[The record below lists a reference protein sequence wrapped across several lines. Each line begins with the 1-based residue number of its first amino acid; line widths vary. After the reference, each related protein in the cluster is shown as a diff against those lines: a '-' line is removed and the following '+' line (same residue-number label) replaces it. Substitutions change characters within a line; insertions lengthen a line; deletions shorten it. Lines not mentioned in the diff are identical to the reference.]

1 MSCPGAFRIRVYK
14 SPVTRSIKQMPTF
27 RWEDIDHSLVGL
39 RLTELAIDMHARIR
53 ADEARIQFENRG
65 NLNSSA
71 VPSLV
76 LEMKQ
81 ESADEWARRVY
92 EIYCDVWQKQ
102 GNNKCAAFVRAVS
115 VRAVLP
121 TFRARTGAIT
131 GEFSLFAT
139 RTSFPSSIRDA
150 TLKGLQL
157 NMLRLEDRCRRRLEI
172 EAKECEHAEQRA
184 MLAQDTAQRRD
195 KTTEHTPIRKLS
207 GSNLQPPAREGDNA
221 KASDRSILEAD
232 PRLER
237 KKPGRNPRLCQPF
250 VIYAGT
256 LWQKALEN
264 HSKIS
269 LDQLCQIASALD
281 AAHHRPP
288 SAYLEGKYAEE
299 LKSFNSR
306 NSNSKIGPINSWSD
320 LVSRGD
326 KDLLRGMRRL
336 LSRCAEKVD
345 DGHPPSGN

>member
-1 MSCPGAFRIRVYK
+1 
-14 SPVTRSIKQMPTF
+14 MPTF

-39 RLTELAIDMHARIR
+39 RLTELAIDMHDRIR

-76 LEMKQ
+76 LKMKQ

-150 TLKGLQL
+150 TLRVLQL

-172 EAKECEHAEQRA
+172 EAKECEHAEQLA
-184 MLAQDTAQRRD
+184 MLAQDTTQRRD
-195 KTTEHTPIRKLS
+195 KATEHTPTRKLS
-207 GSNLQPPAREGDNA
+207 GPNLQPPAREDDQA
-221 KASDRSILEAD
+221 RASNRSIFEAD

-237 KKPGRNPRLCQPF
+237 KKPGRSPKLCQPF

-256 LWQKALEN
+256 LWRKAISEN

-269 LDQLCQIASALD
+269 LDQLRQIASALD
-281 AAHHRPP
+281 AADHRPP
-288 SAYLEGKYAEE
+288 SAHLEGKCAQE

-306 NSNSKIGPINSWSD
+306 NSKSKIGPIKTWSE